1 MMKEMTL
8 LNDSKVNL
16 EKENKKMNNIIKES

>member
-8 LNDSKVNL
+8 LNDCKMNL
-16 EKENKKMNNIIKES
+16 EKENKIMNNIIKEN